1 MTSRGLT
8 LRRQVFVDT
17 AAWLA
22 LINVDD
28 DFHLLAKQVRK
39 KLQQD
44 NCSLIT
50 SDFVLLEVADALTTP
65 RVRSQTI
72 NFIDRLRSLSG
83 LKIVPISQSLFD
95 AGWQLYSQRLDKD
108 WGLTDCISFVIMQ
121 QEGITIAFTS
131 DKHSTS
137 VRATEAPVKYDL
149 VSTADAVRGAIPV
162 TLYFGKIT
170 LLDFT
175 EAGEYITF
183 IAPSDRSQ
191 FVYNTDL
198 PANSGEA
205 QSVYLLPIKK
215 VDFKGTYQTSHPNL
229 IVKTINSSG
238 QSKQYNFIL
247 NFSSGVMTS
256 TGIKII
262 NPIDKSLSNPRK
274 IRVSAG
280 QTINASD
287 IERGL
292 RIAIVKQFVKAD
304 DPVVNKVRNF
314 IFMLRNGNSV
324 NDAITYTG
332 VNPSVVESLGEMYL
346 ERELTTRLEKNP
358 IATEP

>member
-1 MTSRGLT
+1 MNKLLTKLIVAGAIATS
-8 LRRQVFVDT
+8 VY
-17 AAWLA
+17 A
-22 LINVDD
+22 
-28 DFHLLAKQVRK
+28 
-39 KLQQD
+39 
-44 NCSLIT
+44 
-50 SDFVLLEVADALTTP
+50 P
-65 RVRSQTI
+65 
-72 NFIDRLRSLSG
+72 
-83 LKIVPISQSLFD
+83 
-95 AGWQLYSQRLDKD
+95 
-108 WGLTDCISFVIMQ
+108 
-121 QEGITIAFTS
+121 
-131 DKHSTS
+131 TS

-149 VSTADAVRGAIPV
+149 ISTADAVRGAIPV
-162 TLYFGKIT
+162 TLYFGKIIS
-170 LLDFT
+170 LDFT

-215 VDFKGTYQTSHPNL
+215 VDLKGTYQTSHPNL

-256 TGIKII
+256 TGIKIV
-262 NPIDKSLSNPRK
+262 NPIEKSLSDSNK

-280 QTINASD
+280 QSIDAD
-287 IERGL
+287 AVERGL
-292 RIAIVKQFVKAD
+292 RMAIIQQFVKAD

-314 IFMLRNGNSV
+314 VFMLRNGNSV

-346 ERELTTRLEKNP
+346 DAELTTRLKQNP
-358 IATEP
+358 IVVKP

>member
-1 MTSRGLT
+1 MNKLLTKLIVAGAITTSVYL
-8 LRRQVFVDT
+8 
-17 AAWLA
+17 
-22 LINVDD
+22 
-28 DFHLLAKQVRK
+28 
-39 KLQQD
+39 
-44 NCSLIT
+44 
-50 SDFVLLEVADALTTP
+50 P
-65 RVRSQTI
+65 
-72 NFIDRLRSLSG
+72 
-83 LKIVPISQSLFD
+83 
-95 AGWQLYSQRLDKD
+95 
-108 WGLTDCISFVIMQ
+108 
-121 QEGITIAFTS
+121 
-131 DKHSTS
+131 TS

-149 VSTADAVRGAIPV
+149 ISTADAVKGAIPV
-162 TLYFGKIT
+162 TLYFGKIIS
-170 LLDFT
+170 LDFT
-175 EAGEYITF
+175 DAEEYITF
-183 IAPSDRSQ
+183 VAPSDRSQ

-238 QSKQYNFIL
+238 QSKQYNFII

-256 TGIKII
+256 TGIKIV
-262 NPIDKSLSNPRK
+262 NPIEKSFSDPSK

-280 QTINASD
+280 QSINADD

-292 RIAIVKQFVKAD
+292 RIAIVKQFIEAD

-332 VNPSVVESLGEMYL
+332 VNPSVIESLGEMYL
-346 ERELTTRLEKNP
+346 DAELTTRLEKNP

>member
-1 MTSRGLT
+1 MNKLLTKLILAGIITTS
-8 LRRQVFVDT
+8 VY
-17 AAWLA
+17 A
-22 LINVDD
+22 
-28 DFHLLAKQVRK
+28 
-39 KLQQD
+39 
-44 NCSLIT
+44 
-50 SDFVLLEVADALTTP
+50 P
-65 RVRSQTI
+65 
-72 NFIDRLRSLSG
+72 
-83 LKIVPISQSLFD
+83 
-95 AGWQLYSQRLDKD
+95 
-108 WGLTDCISFVIMQ
+108 
-121 QEGITIAFTS
+121 
-131 DKHSTS
+131 TS

-149 VSTADAVRGAIPV
+149 VSTADAVKGAIPV
-162 TLYFGKIT
+162 TLYFGKIIS
-170 LLDFT
+170 LDFT

-198 PANSGEA
+198 PVNSSEA

-238 QSKQYNFIL
+238 QSKQYNFII

-262 NPIDKSLSNPRK
+262 PSTQKSLNDSNK

-280 QTINASD
+280 QSIDAD
-287 IERGL
+287 AVERGL
-292 RIAIVKQFVKAD
+292 RIAIVKQFIEAD

-314 IFMLRNGNSV
+314 VFMLRNGNSV
-324 NDAITYTG
+324 NDAITHTRI
-332 VNPSVVESLGEMYL
+332 NPSVVESLGEMYL

>member
-1 MTSRGLT
+1 MNKLLTKLIVAGAIATS
-8 LRRQVFVDT
+8 VY
-17 AAWLA
+17 A
-22 LINVDD
+22 
-28 DFHLLAKQVRK
+28 
-39 KLQQD
+39 
-44 NCSLIT
+44 
-50 SDFVLLEVADALTTP
+50 P
-65 RVRSQTI
+65 
-72 NFIDRLRSLSG
+72 
-83 LKIVPISQSLFD
+83 
-95 AGWQLYSQRLDKD
+95 
-108 WGLTDCISFVIMQ
+108 
-121 QEGITIAFTS
+121 
-131 DKHSTS
+131 TS

-149 VSTADAVRGAIPV
+149 ISTADAVRGAIPV
-162 TLYFGKIT
+162 TLYFGKIIS
-170 LLDFT
+170 LDFT

-256 TGIKII
+256 TGIKIV
-262 NPIDKSLSNPRK
+262 NPIEKSLSDSNK

-280 QTINASD
+280 QSIDAD
-287 IERGL
+287 AVERGL
-292 RIAIVKQFVKAD
+292 RMAIIQQFVKAD

-314 IFMLRNGNSV
+314 VFMLRNGNSV

-346 ERELTTRLEKNP
+346 DAELTTRLKQNP
-358 IATEP
+358 IVVKP

>member
-1 MTSRGLT
+1 MNKLLTKLILAGAIATS
-8 LRRQVFVDT
+8 VY
-17 AAWLA
+17 A
-22 LINVDD
+22 
-28 DFHLLAKQVRK
+28 
-39 KLQQD
+39 
-44 NCSLIT
+44 
-50 SDFVLLEVADALTTP
+50 P
-65 RVRSQTI
+65 
-72 NFIDRLRSLSG
+72 
-83 LKIVPISQSLFD
+83 
-95 AGWQLYSQRLDKD
+95 
-108 WGLTDCISFVIMQ
+108 
-121 QEGITIAFTS
+121 
-131 DKHSTS
+131 TS
-137 VRATEAPVKYDL
+137 VRATEVPVKYDL

-162 TLYFGKIT
+162 TLYFGKIIS
-170 LLDFT
+170 LDFT
-175 EAGEYITF
+175 DAGEYITF

-205 QSVYLLPIKK
+205 QGVYLLPVKK
-215 VDFKGTYQTSHPNL
+215 IDFKGTYQTSHPNL

-262 NPIDKSLSNPRK
+262 PSNKKSLNDPNK

-280 QTINASD
+280 QTINADD

-292 RIAIVKQFVKAD
+292 RIAIVKRFIEAD

-314 IFMLRNGNSV
+314 VFMLRNGNSV

-332 VNPSVVESLGEMYL
+332 VNPSVIESLGEMYL
-346 ERELTTRLEKNP
+346 DAELSSRLKQNP
-358 IATEP
+358 IVVKP

>member
-1 MTSRGLT
+1 MNKLLTKLILAGVIVTS
-8 LRRQVFVDT
+8 VY
-17 AAWLA
+17 A
-22 LINVDD
+22 
-28 DFHLLAKQVRK
+28 
-39 KLQQD
+39 
-44 NCSLIT
+44 
-50 SDFVLLEVADALTTP
+50 P
-65 RVRSQTI
+65 
-72 NFIDRLRSLSG
+72 
-83 LKIVPISQSLFD
+83 
-95 AGWQLYSQRLDKD
+95 
-108 WGLTDCISFVIMQ
+108 
-121 QEGITIAFTS
+121 
-131 DKHSTS
+131 TS
-137 VRATEAPVKYDL
+137 VRATEVPVKYDL
-149 VSTADAVRGAIPV
+149 ISTADAVKGAIPV
-162 TLYFGKIT
+162 TLYFGKIIS
-170 LLDFT
+170 LDFT

-215 VDFKGTYQTSHPNL
+215 MDFKGTYQTSHPNL

-238 QSKQYNFIL
+238 QSKQYNFII

-262 NPIDKSLSNPRK
+262 PSTQKSLNDSNK

-280 QTINASD
+280 QSIDAD
-287 IERGL
+287 AVERGL
-292 RIAIVKQFVKAD
+292 RIAIVKQFIEAD

-314 IFMLRNGNSV
+314 VFMLRNGNSV
-324 NDAITYTG
+324 NDAITHTRI
-332 VNPSVVESLGEMYL
+332 NPSVVESLGEMYL

>member
-1 MTSRGLT
+1 MNKLLTKLILAGVIVTS
-8 LRRQVFVDT
+8 VY
-17 AAWLA
+17 A
-22 LINVDD
+22 
-28 DFHLLAKQVRK
+28 
-39 KLQQD
+39 
-44 NCSLIT
+44 
-50 SDFVLLEVADALTTP
+50 P
-65 RVRSQTI
+65 
-72 NFIDRLRSLSG
+72 
-83 LKIVPISQSLFD
+83 
-95 AGWQLYSQRLDKD
+95 
-108 WGLTDCISFVIMQ
+108 
-121 QEGITIAFTS
+121 
-131 DKHSTS
+131 TS
-137 VRATEAPVKYDL
+137 VRATEVPVKYDL
-149 VSTADAVRGAIPV
+149 ISTADAVKGAIPV
-162 TLYFGKIT
+162 TLYFGKIIS
-170 LLDFT
+170 LDFT

-215 VDFKGTYQTSHPNL
+215 MDFKGTYQTSHPNL

-238 QSKQYNFIL
+238 QSKQYNFII

-262 NPIDKSLSNPRK
+262 PSTQKSLNDSNK

-280 QTINASD
+280 QTINADD

-292 RIAIVKQFVKAD
+292 RIAIVKQFIEAD

-314 IFMLRNGNSV
+314 VFMLRNGNSV
-324 NDAITYTG
+324 NDAITHTRI
-332 VNPSVVESLGEMYL
+332 NPSVVESLGEMYL